1 MNPSWLGYY
10 SIGTSLVRP
19 SWNVLFEEEDVSIVL
34 NTHFNL
40 LSVDSLVWGFSRSG
54 FYDSKSG
61 YKLLES
67 IQELQSPAPQPLPP
81 LEKKLWS
88 DLWKT
93 KTSPK
98 LRHFLWRALSGALA
112 VKERLRSRGINLDT
126 TCPLCGLHQE
136 TICHVLF
143 TCDVAKETW
152 DRAQIPLPSAG
163 FSHNSVLL
171 NLYHVLSVS
180 KNQRIGQSERLRF
193 PWILWHLWKARNIF
207 CFEQKRFSAANIFS
221 KAAEESSIWFNLIRK
236 DQEEKSAT
244 RVLDNGRAW
253 QKPPMGFIKCNLGC
267 SWSASSQHTG
277 ASWVIWDF

>member
-1 MNPSWLGYY
+1 MG
-10 SIGTSLVRP
+10 
-19 SWNVLFEEEDVSIVL
+19 
-34 NTHFNL
+34 
-40 LSVDSLVWGFSRSG
+40 SRS
-54 FYDSKSG
+54 DSTPICRF
-61 YKLLES
+61 L
-67 IQELQSPAPQPLPP
+67 PQLG
-81 LEKKLWS
+81 S
-88 DLWKT
+88 
-93 KTSPK
+93 
-98 LRHFLWRALSGALA
+98 
-112 VKERLRSRGINLDT
+112 
-126 TCPLCGLHQE
+126 
-136 TICHVLF
+136 
-143 TCDVAKETW
+143 
-152 DRAQIPLPSAG
+152 
-163 FSHNSVLL
+163 L